1 MPARRPIPRLG
12 QPQAALAPRLG
23 NPAALLRAAGERA
36 AALASVFAPALLLA
50 SCNGALLLPGQNRPQ
65 ERTRISDAPVA
76 VPLKPSS
83 NVIVDAVQ
91 KVGPAV
97 VRIDTVK
104 RMVNS
109 LGGVLGG
116 GPAIQQQQGQGSGFI
131 TRSDGVLLTNAHVVE
146 GSSEVHVTLPDGRSF
161 RGKVLGADPLTDVAV
176 VKVVASR
183 LPVAPLG
190 DSAKVRPG
198 EWAIAIGNPLG
209 LDNTVTA
216 GIISAIQRTNAL
228 GEGQRVPYI
237 QTDAAVNPGN
247 SGGPLINDRGEVIG
261 INTAIR
267 QAPGAG
273 LSFAIPINTARQI
286 AAQILERGFAS
297 HPYIGVRLQALTPQL
312 AREINGATD
321 ECQLPEVNGVVVVEV
336 MKGSPADQG
345 GLKPCD
351 MIEQVDNKPVANPS
365 EVQLAVDRGRV
376 GQLLSLKVKRKEQAL
391 ILSLRPAELPRS

>member
-1 MPARRPIPRLG
+1 MPLLRTPSEPAKVSDVAP
-12 QPQAALAPRLG
+12 APRI
-23 NPAALLRAAGERA
+23 
-36 AALASVFAPALLLA
+36 
-50 SCNGALLLPGQNRPQ
+50 LPDSRNLIV
-65 ERTRISDAPVA
+65 EA
-76 VPLKPSS
+76 VE
-83 NVIVDAVQ
+83 

-104 RMVNS
+104 RVVNP
-109 LGGVLGG
+109 LGGILGR

-146 GSSEVHVTLPDGRSF
+146 GASEVGVTLPDGRSF
-161 RGKVLGADPLTDVAV
+161 TGKVLGADPLTDVAV
-176 VKVVASR
+176 VKVVADR

-198 EWAIAIGNPLG
+198 QWAIAIGNPLG

-216 GIISAIQRTNAL
+216 GIISAVQRTNAV

-247 SGGPLINDRGEVIG
+247 SGGPLIDDRGQVIG

-273 LSFAIPINTARQI
+273 LSFAIPINTASQI
-286 AAQILERGFAS
+286 AAQILERGYAS

-312 AREINGATD
+312 AREINAATD
-321 ECQLPEVNGVVVVEV
+321 ECRVPEVNGVVVVDV
-336 MKGSPADQG
+336 VSGSPAEKG
-345 GLKPCD
+345 GLRPCD
-351 MIEQVDNKPVANPS
+351 LIESIDGRAVKNPS

-376 GQLLSLKVKRKEQAL
+376 NQPLKLEVQRGGNRQQLT
-391 ILSLRPAELPRS
+391 LRPAELPREG

>member
-1 MPARRPIPRLG
+1 MRP
-12 QPQAALAPRLG
+12 PQALAPRRIVLPLTSLG
-23 NPAALLRAAGERA
+23 ALALLGGCAGGGSLPLLRP
-36 AALASVFAPALLLA
+36 PAQPPRL
-50 SCNGALLLPGQNRPQ
+50 
-65 ERTRISDAPVA
+65 SDATPA
-76 VPLKPSS
+76 PPILPEGR
-83 NVIVDAVQ
+83 NLIVDAVE

-104 RMVNS
+104 RVVNP
-109 LGGVLGG
+109 LGGILGR

-146 GSSEVHVTLPDGRSF
+146 GASEVGVTLPDGRSF
-161 RGKVLGADPLTDVAV
+161 TGKVLGADPLTDVAV
-176 VKVVASR
+176 VRVVADR

-190 DSAKVRPG
+190 DSTRVRPG
-198 EWAIAIGNPLG
+198 QWAIAIGNPLG

-216 GIISAIQRTNAL
+216 GIISAVQRTNAV

-247 SGGPLINDRGEVIG
+247 SGGPLINDRGQVIG

-273 LSFAIPINTARQI
+273 LSFAIPINTASQI
-286 AAQILERGFAS
+286 AAQILERGYAS

-312 AREINGATD
+312 AREINAATD
-321 ECQLPEVNGVVVVEV
+321 ECKVPEVNGVVVVDV
-336 MKGSPADQG
+336 LKDSPADKG
-345 GLKPCD
+345 GLRPCD
-351 MIEQVDNKPVANPS
+351 LIEAIDGRSVKNPS

-376 GQLLSLKVKRKEQAL
+376 NQPLQVRVQRGGRNVDLTV
-391 ILSLRPAELPRS
+391 RPAELPRQG